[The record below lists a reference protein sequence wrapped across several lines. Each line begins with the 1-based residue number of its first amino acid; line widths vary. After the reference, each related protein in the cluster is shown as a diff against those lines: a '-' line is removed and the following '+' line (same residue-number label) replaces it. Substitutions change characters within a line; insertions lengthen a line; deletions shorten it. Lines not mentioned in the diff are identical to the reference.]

1 MLQFQSI
8 GPKPV
13 QNTVD
18 TGLPFPVQVRCNV
31 NRFATKKEDFM
42 KHATL
47 ALLGLATLL
56 STAACHKAAPV
67 AKKPADTTPVAS
79 APTPANQPPLTRRD
93 NTLAATPTAQTPR
106 TDRLTPAERAR
117 LNEILARL
125 NDALFDYDKATI
137 REDASTVLKADVGVI
152 RDILANYPN
161 QKLLIEGNADER
173 GSEEYNLALGDRR
186 ARAAQEFLVSM
197 GIPAAQLS
205 LVSYGKERP
214 ICTDKTEDCWQR
226 NRRAHVTAAP

>member
-1 MLQFQSI
+1 
-8 GPKPV
+8 
-13 QNTVD
+13 
-18 TGLPFPVQVRCNV
+18 
-31 NRFATKKEDFM
+31 M

-56 STAACHKAAPV
+56 STAACHKTAPV
-67 AKKPADTTPVAS
+67 ASKPADTTPVAA
-79 APTPANQPPLTRRD
+79 APVERQAAPLQPRAANTPP
-93 NTLAATPTAQTPR
+93 AAEAPAPR
-106 TDRLTPAERAR
+106 GERLTPAERAT
-117 LNEILARL
+117 LNEKLAHL
-125 NDALFDYDKATI
+125 NDALFDYDKSTI
-137 REDASTVLKADVGVI
+137 RDDASTVLKADVGVI
-152 RDILANYPN
+152 RDILSNYPN
-161 QKLLIEGNADER
+161 QKLLIEGNSDER

-214 ICTDKTEDCWQR
+214 VCTDKTEDCWQR

>member
-1 MLQFQSI
+1 
-8 GPKPV
+8 
-13 QNTVD
+13 
-18 TGLPFPVQVRCNV
+18 
-31 NRFATKKEDFM
+31 M

-56 STAACHKAAPV
+56 STAACHKTAPV
-67 AKKPADTTPVAS
+67 ASKPADTTPVAAAAVERQA
-79 APTPANQPPLTRRD
+79 APLQPRATSTPQTAETPA
-93 NTLAATPTAQTPR
+93 PR
-106 TDRLTPAERAR
+106 SERLTPAERAT
-117 LNEILARL
+117 LNEKLAHL
-125 NDALFDYDKATI
+125 NDALFDYDKSTI
-137 REDASTVLKADVGVI
+137 RDDASTVLKADVGVI

-161 QKLLIEGNADER
+161 QKLLIEGNSDER

-214 ICTDKTEDCWQR
+214 VCTDKTEDCWQR

>member
-1 MLQFQSI
+1 
-8 GPKPV
+8 
-13 QNTVD
+13 
-18 TGLPFPVQVRCNV
+18 
-31 NRFATKKEDFM
+31 M
-42 KHATL
+42 KQATL

-56 STAACHKAAPV
+56 STAACHKTAPV
-67 AKKPADTTPVAS
+67 AQKPADTTPVA
-79 APTPANQPPLTRRD
+79 A
-93 NTLAATPTAQTPR
+93 AATPAPSRQMPQRQSTPPSQQAAQTPR
-106 TDRLTPAERAR
+106 SSGQMTPQERAT
-117 LNEILARL
+117 LNEKLAHL

-161 QKLLIEGNADER
+161 QKLLVEGNADER

-214 ICTDKTEDCWQR
+214 ICTEKTEDCWQR